1 MRSVMAKRLQRNIEL
16 LKILKSCKS
25 RKDQNCILK
34 LANKDLIQ
42 CLCDCAHNILQ
53 GNVKLSKQKKD
64 LLKKYSSALREL
76 AKKNGGIEKKR
87 KFLIQ
92 KGGFLPALLGPI
104 IGIASGL
111 ISQLV

>member
-1 MRSVMAKRLQRNIEL
+1 MAKRLQRNLEI
-16 LKILKSCKS
+16 LKILKNCKS

-34 LANKDLIQ
+34 LVNKDLIQ

-53 GNVKLSKQKKD
+53 GNIKLSKQKKIS
-64 LLKKYSSALREL
+64 LKKHSSALRDL
-76 AKKNGGIEKKR
+76 AEKKGGIEKKR

-104 IGIASGL
+104 ISIASGL
-111 ISQLV
+111 ISQLVAK